1 MRLGVF
7 FLFFAIFLA
16 TASPPAVAQLSPPPP
31 PEVEKPVKKEKPPKG
46 NEQKPPKG
54 DEPKPP
60 EGEEPNP
67 PEGDEPT
74 PPEGDEPT
82 PPEGDEP
89 NPPEENDPKPP
100 EGGEDGGPEGGKGH
114 PDGKEVGSGGDD
126 PAGLD
131 RSTNGSSSGDEDGL
145 SSLVSHA
152 GCSEECDPPGTP
164 TNRGGGEANRNA
176 ADAESIGE
184 LEGASLVPSAVA
196 DASPPVLAVFALFA
210 LMVLCLLVGL
220 AGGLRALHGRIR
232 GG

>member
-7 FLFFAIFLA
+7 LLFFAIVLA
-16 TASPPAVAQLSPPPP
+16 TASPPAVAQLSPPSPP
-31 PEVEKPVKKEKPPKG
+31 AVEKPVKKEKPPKG

-54 DEPKPP
+54 NEPKPP
-60 EGEEPNP
+60 EENEPTP
-67 PEGDEPT
+67 PEENEPT
-74 PPEGDEPT
+74 PPEG
-82 PPEGDEP
+82 G
-89 NPPEENDPKPP
+89 EEA
-100 EGGEDGGPEGGKGH
+100 GPEDEKGE
-114 PDGKEVGSGGDD
+114 PDGKEVGPGGDD

-131 RSTNGSSSGDEDGL
+131 RSANGSSSTDEDGL

-152 GCSEECDPPGTP
+152 GCSEECDPPGTL
-164 TNRGGGEANRNA
+164 TNRGEGEASRGA

-184 LEGASLVPSAVA
+184 LEGESLVPSAVA

-210 LMVLCLLVGL
+210 LMLLCLLVGL